1 MLGGRLEYIMPTNGL
16 DACLGLVADRRR
28 RELIH
33 QLRHNGNGQTTIDDL
48 VDRLNRGVKA
58 TGKDRPRGREE
69 LAIQVHH
76 THLPKLADFGVVEYD
91 PERGTVQYQPVE
103 QVEAVLDSL
112 PKEFAA
118 ANP

>member
-1 MLGGRLEYIMPTNGL
+1 MPPIGL

-28 RELIH
+28 RRLVH
-33 QLRHNGNGQTTIDDL
+33 QLRHNGNGETTIDDL
-48 VDRLNRGVKA
+48 VDRLNESERA
-58 TGKDRPRGREE
+58 AAMDQPPDREE
-69 LAIQVHH
+69 LAIQVHR

-91 PERGTVQYQPVE
+91 LERGTVQYQPVE

-112 PKEFAA
+112 PEEFAA